1 MWTDQAVP
9 HRMRETVCRLPF
21 RMTATRT
28 RYLSTANAAQIL
40 GVGPTSV
47 KRWADLGLLKCVRT
61 AGNHRR
67 FTHDEVERFARAVQA
82 GQVALDAG
90 ATAPIEAPRP
100 RPPPADAETVAWTD
114 RLLALGPYALH
125 GALLAERQALGSWWK
140 VADVVGAALGELGN
154 RWECGKIS
162 VIDEHLASERLARGL
177 ARCAESLPIPAGAPT
192 ALLAVAAGDEHTLG
206 LALAE
211 LVLREAG
218 FDIGWLG
225 RHTPGEYLAAH
236 VRVHAASLVALS
248 ASQCSHDASALRAA
262 TLPVA
267 NACEARGTRLILGGN
282 GRWPTDLPAAV
293 RVHDFASLHALLNEP
308 QASAPTAS
316 ASSASPASAH

>member
-1 MWTDQAVP
+1 MNAP
-9 HRMRETVCRLPF
+9 
-21 RMTATRT
+21 RT
-28 RYLSTANAAQIL
+28 RYLSTANAAQML

-67 FTHDEVERFARAVQA
+67 FTHEEVERFARAVQA
-82 GQVALDAG
+82 GQVALDG
-90 ATAPIEAPRP
+90 SGGSSVPTEPP
-100 RPPPADAETVAWTD
+100 RPPAPPPDAETIAWTD

-140 VADVVGAALGELGN
+140 VADVVGAALGELGS

-177 ARCAESLPIPAGAPT
+177 ARCAESLPTPAGAPT
-192 ALLAVAAGDEHTLG
+192 ALLAVAGGDEHTLG

-218 FDIGWLG
+218 YDIGWLG

-236 VRVHAASLVALS
+236 VRVHPAAIVALS
-248 ASQCSHDASALRAA
+248 ASQCSHDPAALRAA

-267 NACEARGTRLILGGN
+267 NACAARGSRLVLGGN

-293 RVHDFASLHALLNEP
+293 RVHDFAGLHDLL
-308 QASAPTAS
+308 TAEQQPL
-316 ASSASPASAH
+316 SSAAQ